1 MNLPPPGYPENTR
14 IHFDLETQTYTKKD
28 EEYNVIVEWDPLKK
42 AWFPKNQNLD
52 VEVKSKKK
60 SSKKRVKENVNTSVY
75 VSQLPEDVTVKDLER
90 IKIYHDEHGN
100 PKGDALITYFKP
112 ESVDLAIS
120 LLDETEIAPG
130 CIIRVQEPIY
140 ETKDD
145 DNIDEKKKKKK
156 TDKKIVKKRIE
167 TMENQKI
174 AAAKECSSISDV
186 HKNRNGNPRLILEL
200 KDELRSECGKI
211 GPVPSVQVYDKSDGF
226 CSVRFKNENDA
237 AICIKKLNAR
247 IPSEFSELTNLKKLQ
262 RQEEDEEEEDRINKF
277 GEWLEKHD
285 EIK

>member
-42 AWFPKNQNLD
+42 AWFPKLDDPTVENSLAIYDMEHNLIEKNQNLD

-75 VSQLPEDVTVKDLER
+75 VSQLPEDVTVKDLERYFGKCGLFLEDFATGTLFSKYILGQPR

-156 TDKKIVKKRIE
+156 TDKKI
-167 TMENQKI
+167 
-174 AAAKECSSISDV
+174 
-186 HKNRNGNPRLILEL
+186 
-200 KDELRSECGKI
+200 
-211 GPVPSVQVYDKSDGF
+211 
-226 CSVRFKNENDA
+226 
-237 AICIKKLNAR
+237 
-247 IPSEFSELTNLKKLQ
+247 
-262 RQEEDEEEEDRINKF
+262 
-277 GEWLEKHD
+277 
-285 EIK
+285 